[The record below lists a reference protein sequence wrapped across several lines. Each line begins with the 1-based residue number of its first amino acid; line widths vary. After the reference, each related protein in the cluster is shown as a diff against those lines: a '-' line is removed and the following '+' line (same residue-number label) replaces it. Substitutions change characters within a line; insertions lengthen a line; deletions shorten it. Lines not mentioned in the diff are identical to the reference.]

1 MHDDILITDMASFA
15 FRAIKFC
22 RELPSSDPRRFLD
35 DVSIKRFEALPEHS
49 PSLEENVRKC
59 FDECERSISEIE
71 RAVWKLEKTRIPN
84 EVFDPTIQL
93 SRDQTRDQSGGQIL
107 IRIVLL

>member
-15 FRAIKFC
+15 FRAIAFC

-59 FDECERSISEIE
+59 LMNAKDQFPRLKEQCGNMRNPGFRMKYLRANYPNIDEIKRKIN
-71 RAVWKLEKTRIPN
+71 RVVR
-84 EVFDPTIQL
+84 F
-93 SRDQTRDQSGGQIL
+93 
-107 IRIVLL
+107 